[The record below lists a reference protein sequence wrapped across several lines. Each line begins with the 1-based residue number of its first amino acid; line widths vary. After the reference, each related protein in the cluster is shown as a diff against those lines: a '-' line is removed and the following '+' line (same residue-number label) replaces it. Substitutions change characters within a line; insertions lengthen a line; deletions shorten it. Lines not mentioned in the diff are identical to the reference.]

1 MQPRHLHTGAGNGPG
16 TGEDSEDVARR
27 RKRQWRW
34 WGGGWLP
41 HRWSEGLLRQ
51 WAGLAPTAGG
61 RDSRFPTGGTVP
73 AKLTV
78 PHWPAGH
85 QAARLLG
92 LVVLR
97 SRLQS

>member
-1 MQPRHLHTGAGNGPG
+1 MARRRLCNRVISTGAGNGTG

-34 WGGGWLP
+34 WGWLP

-97 SRLQS
+97 